1 MSKISSKDQN
11 VQHWVLPELSGEI
24 VGFSADGMRPQT
36 VEEIEALQKQAYEE
50 GRQEGFKAGLDEVKA
65 RAKKLDDMFR
75 FLDKPLVKLDAEVEQ
90 QLTELALTVG
100 RLLLKKECSTDAT
113 VVTNIIHEALEFLP
127 VSARNVRVK
136 LNPADVDLIKQS
148 GMDLDKQEWKCLA
161 DKSIS
166 QGGCMV
172 ESDTSHIDAT
182 LETRVSQI
190 VDQLTENRPHYD
202 DND

>member
-24 VGFSADGMRPQT
+24 VGYSADGLRPQT

-50 GRQEGFKAGLDEVKA
+50 GRQEGFKAGLD
-65 RAKKLDDMFR
+65 
-75 FLDKPLVKLDAEVEQ
+75 AEVEQ

-100 RLLLKKECSTDAT
+100 RLLLKKECCTDAS
-113 VVTNIIHEALEFLP
+113 VVTNIIREALEFLP

-136 LNPADVDLIKQS
+136 LNPADVELIRQS
-148 GMDLDKQEWKCLA
+148 GMDIDKQEWKCVP
-161 DKSIS
+161 DKTIT

-190 VDQLTENRPHYD
+190 IDQLTENRPHYD
-202 DND
+202 DHD

>member
-11 VQHWVLPELSGEI
+11 IQHWVLPELSGEI
-24 VGFSADGMRPQT
+24 VGYAADGMRPQT

-75 FLDKPLVKLDAEVEQ
+75 FLDKPLVKLDSEVEQ

-100 RLLLKKECSTDAT
+100 RLLLKKECCTDAA
-113 VVTNIIHEALEFLP
+113 VVTNIIREALEFLP

-136 LNPADVDLIKQS
+136 LNPADIELIRQS
-148 GMDLDKQEWKCLA
+148 GMDIDKQEWKCVP
-161 DKSIS
+161 DKTIT

-190 VDQLTENRPHYD
+190 IDQLTENRPHYD

>member
-1 MSKISSKDQN
+1 MSKFSSKDSN

-24 VGFSADGMRPQT
+24 VGFSSDGMRLQT
-36 VEEIEALQKQAYEE
+36 VEEIELLQKQAFEE
-50 GRQEGFKAGLDEVKA
+50 GRQEGFKAGLEEVKA
-65 RAKKLDDMFR
+65 RARKLDDMFR
-75 FLDKPLVKLDAEVEQ
+75 FLDKPLQKLDAEVEQ

-100 RLLLKKECSTDAT
+100 RLLLKKECSTDAAVIT
-113 VVTNIIHEALEFLP
+113 GIIHEALEFLP

-136 LNPADVDLIKQS
+136 LNPADIELMRQAGFNVDQ
-148 GMDLDKQEWKCLA
+148 QEWKCVA
-161 DKSIS
+161 DRTVT

-190 VDQLTENRPHYD
+190 IDQLTEHRPHH